1 MLDQCVS
8 IFCFRKKKKRHGR
21 LFHTMLRSLN
31 RKRTM
36 YENKKD
42 MNEAANW
49 HPYMGLICK
58 SSYSVLSNTS
68 QILLKPYFKLDSN
81 SL

>member
-8 IFCFRKKKKRHGR
+8 FSVLGGKKSHGR
-21 LFHTMLRSLN
+21 LFHTMLSSLN
-31 RKRTM
+31 RKRTI

-42 MNEAANW
+42 VNESANW

-68 QILLKPYFKLDSN
+68 QILLKPYLKLDSN